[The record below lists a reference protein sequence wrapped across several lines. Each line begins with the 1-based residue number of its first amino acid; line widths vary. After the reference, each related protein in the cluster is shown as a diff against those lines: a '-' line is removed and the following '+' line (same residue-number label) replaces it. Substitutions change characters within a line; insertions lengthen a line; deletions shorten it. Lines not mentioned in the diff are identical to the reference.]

1 MRNAPTLT
9 VVFVVVALLVAGCAR
24 NAFPPQAPEALTATS
39 APETPTSVQPAPAV
53 TPTDGVATAEQGAPS
68 ASSGV
73 VRYVIAGDDWGY
85 PSPFAFYNRGPGYLR
100 MSYLFD
106 TLVWKDRNGFV
117 PWLAERWE
125 ESDDGM
131 TWTFWLRQD
140 VRWHDGMPLTA
151 EDVAFTFQYF
161 REKKAAGMVKW
172 AWPVEKVLE
181 ASAVDSG
188 RAVVVHMREPVAGLL
203 TDLFGSLP
211 IIPKHIWE
219 SVADPVTK
227 LDREAVIGSSL
238 FRLQD
243 YSKEEGRYVY
253 RANPDFFL
261 GKPLVDELVFVKVKD
276 PALALLTGE
285 VDEAS
290 FSGKG
295 ISLVRELEKRPEL
308 KVIEGTSD
316 WALKLYFNTTR
327 PPLDQR
333 SVRQAIAHAINREEI
348 IQKAQMGGAI
358 AGSLGLISPGTYWHN
373 PDLPAYRYDVER
385 ARELL
390 RAADVQGCE
399 LTLLTTEAYAR
410 EAELIQ
416 GYLGKAGIQVSVK
429 IGDRSTVDGLLQEG
443 NFDLL
448 ITGHGGTANPGIEHP
463 SPEAVWSNSE
473 YERLYQES
481 VRAIDTAARREYVW
495 RMQEIIATE
504 LPILTLWHPLMWE
517 VYRPGPVRPFYTPD
531 GVDGGIPIAGN
542 KLMFMRLP

>member
-1 MRNAPTLT
+1 MRNVPALT
-9 VVFVVVALLVAGCAR
+9 VVLCLVVAWLVAGCAR
-24 NAFPPQAPEALTATS
+24 NAFPPQAPEALAATS
-39 APETPTSVQPAPAV
+39 ARETPASVQPAPAV
-53 TPTDGVATAEQGAPS
+53 TPTDGAATAEHGAPS
-68 ASSGV
+68 ASSGL

-140 VRWHDGMPLTA
+140 AKWHDGVPLTA
-151 EDVAFTFQYF
+151 EDVAFTFLYF

-181 ASAVDSG
+181 ARAVDSG

-219 SVADPVTK
+219 SVVDPVTK

-253 RANPDFFL
+253 RSNPDFFL

-295 ISLVRELEKRPEL
+295 ISSVRELAKRPEL

-316 WALKLYFNTTR
+316 WALKLYFNTMR

-333 SVRQAIAHAINREEI
+333 SVRQAIAHAIDRQEI
-348 IQKAQMGGAI
+348 VERAQMGGATV
-358 AGSLGLISPGTYWHN
+358 GSLGLISPGTYWYN
-373 PDLPAYRYDVER
+373 PNLPAYPYDVVR

-390 RAADVQGCE
+390 RMVEVAFAYPGIGLAIYEACVGRDYPLLQGAFLVTTVSVMLANLLADVLCRV
-399 LTLLTTEAYAR
+399 LDPRLR
-410 EAELIQ
+410 
-416 GYLGKAGIQVSVK
+416 
-429 IGDRSTVDGLLQEG
+429 R
-443 NFDLL
+443 
-448 ITGHGGTANPGIEHP
+448 TG
-463 SPEAVWSNSE
+463 
-473 YERLYQES
+473 
-481 VRAIDTAARREYVW
+481 
-495 RMQEIIATE
+495 
-504 LPILTLWHPLMWE
+504 
-517 VYRPGPVRPFYTPD
+517 
-531 GVDGGIPIAGN
+531 
-542 KLMFMRLP
+542 